1 MDSGI
6 KINPKDFHNN
16 ESLGIYIHI
25 PFCQTKCFYCDFNTY
40 TKIEDQ
46 IEDYTSSLT
55 SEINIWGKILGKS
68 SITSIFFGGGTPS
81 YIDTKFIKIILDRI
95 YENFYVD
102 KKIEVTLETNPNDVI
117 KNKFI
122 DLLNIGINRISM
134 GVQSF
139 DDNLLRILGR
149 RHDSKEAEN
158 SYKTLREIGFENI
171 SIDLM
176 YGLPYQ
182 SIQSWENTLEKSIC
196 LDPNHISLYS
206 LQVENGTPLKNKIN
220 SGIYEKP
227 DDDKAADMYEK
238 AEKSL
243 INKNFF
249 QYEISN
255 WSKKSFECVHNKIY
269 WENNFYLGVGA
280 GAHSHINN
288 FRFSN
293 IKSPKTYINSLINN
307 KVLGSEIMKINFIE
321 SLDSLSL
328 SDEISET
335 MMMGM
340 RLNEGINLIK
350 FKKKFGKTIYE
361 IFNNEIKK
369 LINLNLIEL
378 SETHIKLSGK
388 GRLLGNEVFQEFI
401 I

>member
-6 KINPKDFHNN
+6 IINPKDFRNN

-46 IEDYTSSLT
+46 IDEYISCVI
-55 SEINIWGKILGKS
+55 SEINIWGEILGNS
-68 SITSIFFGGGTPS
+68 SIRSIFFGGGTPS
-81 YIDTKFIKIILDRI
+81 YIDSKYIKIILDSI
-95 YENFYVD
+95 HENFYVD
-102 KKIEVTLETNPNDVI
+102 KNIEVTLETNPNDVS

-122 DLLNIGINRISM
+122 DLISIGINRISM

-139 DDNLLRILGR
+139 DDSLLRMLGR

-158 SYKTLREIGFENI
+158 SYKTIRETGFDNL

-182 SIQSWENTLEKSIC
+182 SIQSWENTLDKSIY
-196 LDPNHISLYS
+196 LKPNHISLYS
-206 LQVENGTPLKNKIN
+206 LQVENGTPLKSKIN
-220 SGIYEKP
+220 SGAYEKP
-227 DDDKAADMYEK
+227 DDDKAAEMYEI
-238 AEKSL
+238 AEKKL
-243 INKNFF
+243 FNKNFF

-269 WENNFYLGVGA
+269 WENNFYLGIGA
-280 GAHSHINN
+280 GAHSRINN

-293 IKSPKTYINSLINN
+293 IKSPKKYINTLMNN
-307 KVLGSEIMKINFIE
+307 KVLKSETMKIDFIE
-321 SLDSLSL
+321 NLDSLSY

-340 RLNEGINLIK
+340 RLNQGIKLEK
-350 FKKKFGKTIYE
+350 FKQKFGKTIYE
-361 IFNNEIKK
+361 IFDNEIKK
-369 LINLNLIEL
+369 LKNLNLIEIN
-378 SETHIKLSGK
+378 ETHIRLSSK

>member
-6 KINPKDFHNN
+6 KINPKDFRNN

-46 IEDYTSSLT
+46 IDEYISSVI
-55 SEINIWGKILGKS
+55 SEINIWGEILGKS

-81 YIDTKFIKIILDRI
+81 YIDSKYIKIILDSI

-102 KKIEVTLETNPNDVI
+102 KNIEVTLETNPNDVS
-117 KNKFI
+117 KKKFM
-122 DLLNIGINRISM
+122 DLISIGINRISM

-139 DDNLLRILGR
+139 DDSLLRILGR

-158 SYKTLREIGFENI
+158 SYKTLRETGFDNI

-182 SIQSWENTLEKSIC
+182 SIQSWENTLAKSIY
-196 LDPNHISLYS
+196 LNPNHISLYS
-206 LQVENGTPLKNKIN
+206 LQVENGTPLKSKIN
-220 SGIYEKP
+220 SGTYEKP
-227 DDDKAADMYEK
+227 DDDKAAEMYEI
-238 AEKSL
+238 AEKKL
-243 INKNFF
+243 FNKHFF

-293 IKSPKTYINSLINN
+293 IKSPKTYINTLMNN
-307 KVLGSEIMKINFIE
+307 KVLKSETMKIDFIE
-321 SLDSLSL
+321 NLDTLSF

-340 RLNEGINLIK
+340 RLNQGIKLEK
-350 FKKKFGKTIYE
+350 FKQKFGKTIYE

-369 LINLNLIEL
+369 LKKLNLIEIN
-378 SETHIKLSGK
+378 ETHIRLSSK

>member
-1 MDSGI
+1 MDPGI
-6 KINPKDFHNN
+6 IINPKDFRNN

-46 IEDYTSSLT
+46 IDEYISCVI
-55 SEINIWGKILGKS
+55 SEINIWGEILGKS
-68 SITSIFFGGGTPS
+68 SIRSIFFGGGTPS
-81 YIDTKFIKIILDRI
+81 YIDSKYIKIILDSI
-95 YENFYVD
+95 HENFYVD
-102 KKIEVTLETNPNDVI
+102 KNIEVTLETNPNDVS

-122 DLLNIGINRISM
+122 DLISIGINRISM

-139 DDNLLRILGR
+139 DDSLLRMLGR
-149 RHDSKEAEN
+149 RHDSKEAES
-158 SYKTLREIGFENI
+158 SYKTLRETGFDNL

-182 SIQSWENTLEKSIC
+182 SIQSWENTLDKSIY
-196 LDPNHISLYS
+196 LKPNHISLYS
-206 LQVENGTPLKNKIN
+206 LQVENGTPLKSKIN
-220 SGIYEKP
+220 SGAYEKP
-227 DDDKAADMYEK
+227 DDDKAAEMYEI
-238 AEKSL
+238 AEKKL
-243 INKNFF
+243 FNKNFF

-269 WENNFYLGVGA
+269 WENNFYLGIGA
-280 GAHSHINN
+280 GAHSRINN

-293 IKSPKTYINSLINN
+293 IKSPKKYINTLMNN
-307 KVLGSEIMKINFIE
+307 KVLKSETMKIDFIE
-321 SLDSLSL
+321 NLDSLSF

-340 RLNEGINLIK
+340 RLNQGIKLEK
-350 FKKKFGKTIYE
+350 FKQKFGKTIYE
-361 IFNNEIKK
+361 IFDNEIKK
-369 LINLNLIEL
+369 LKNLNLIEIN
-378 SETHIKLSGK
+378 ETHIRLSSK

>member
-6 KINPKDFHNN
+6 IINPKDFRNN

-46 IEDYTSSLT
+46 IDEYISCVI
-55 SEINIWGKILGKS
+55 SEINIWGEILGKS
-68 SITSIFFGGGTPS
+68 SIRSIFFGGGTPS
-81 YIDTKFIKIILDRI
+81 YIDSKYIKIILDSI
-95 YENFYVD
+95 HENFYVD
-102 KKIEVTLETNPNDVI
+102 KNIEVTLETNPNDVS

-122 DLLNIGINRISM
+122 DLISIGINRISM

-139 DDNLLRILGR
+139 DDSLLRMLGR
-149 RHDSKEAEN
+149 RHDSKEAES
-158 SYKTLREIGFENI
+158 SYKTLRETGFDNL

-182 SIQSWENTLEKSIC
+182 SIQSWENTLDKSIY
-196 LDPNHISLYS
+196 LKPNHISLYS
-206 LQVENGTPLKNKIN
+206 LQVENGTPLKSKIN
-220 SGIYEKP
+220 SGAYEKP
-227 DDDKAADMYEK
+227 DDDKAAEMYEI
-238 AEKSL
+238 AEKKL
-243 INKNFF
+243 FNKNFF

-269 WENNFYLGVGA
+269 WENNFYLGIGA
-280 GAHSHINN
+280 GAHSRINN

-293 IKSPKTYINSLINN
+293 IKSPKKYINTLMNN
-307 KVLGSEIMKINFIE
+307 KVLKSETMKIDFIE
-321 SLDSLSL
+321 NLDSLSF

-340 RLNEGINLIK
+340 RLNQGIKLEK
-350 FKKKFGKTIYE
+350 FKQKFGKTIYE
-361 IFNNEIKK
+361 IFDNEIKK
-369 LINLNLIEL
+369 LKNLNLIEIN
-378 SETHIKLSGK
+378 ETHIRLSSK

>member
-6 KINPKDFHNN
+6 IINPKDFQNN
-16 ESLGIYIHI
+16 KPLGIYVHI

-40 TKIEDQ
+40 SKIEDQ
-46 IEDYTSSLT
+46 IDDYISSII
-55 SEINIWGKILGKS
+55 SEINIWGKILGKL

-81 YIDTKFIKIILDRI
+81 YIESKYIKIIIDSI
-95 YENFYVD
+95 CENFYVD
-102 KKIEVTLETNPNDVI
+102 KKIEITLETNPNDVN

-139 DDNLLRILGR
+139 DDNLLKLLGR
-149 RHDSKEAEN
+149 RHDSEEAEN
-158 SYKTLREIGFENI
+158 SYKTLREIGYSNL

-182 SIQSWENTLEKSIC
+182 TIESWENTLEKSLY
-196 LDPNHISLYS
+196 LDPSHISMYS
-206 LQVENGTPLKNKIN
+206 LQVENGTPLKSKIN

-227 DDDKAADMYEK
+227 DDDLAAEMYEK
-238 AEKSL
+238 AEKNL
-243 INKNFF
+243 FEKKFF

-255 WSKKSFECVHNKIY
+255 WSKKSFECIHNKIY
-269 WENNFYLGVGA
+269 WENKFYLGIGA

-293 IKSPKTYINSLINN
+293 IKSPKTYTNSFVNSKFINS
-307 KVLGSEIMKINFIE
+307 KIMKMNFIE
-321 SLDSLSL
+321 NLESLSY

-340 RLNEGINLIK
+340 RLNQGISLKK
-350 FKKKFGKTIYE
+350 FEMQFGKTIKE
-361 IFNNEIKK
+361 IFYNEIKK
-369 LINLNLIEL
+369 LQKLNLIEL
-378 SETHIKLSGK
+378 SDTHIKLSSN

>member
-6 KINPKDFHNN
+6 IINPKDFRNN

-46 IEDYTSSLT
+46 IDEYISCVI
-55 SEINIWGKILGKS
+55 SEINIWGEILGKS
-68 SITSIFFGGGTPS
+68 SIRSIFFGGGTPS
-81 YIDTKFIKIILDRI
+81 YIDSKYIKIILDTI
-95 YENFYVD
+95 HENFYVD
-102 KKIEVTLETNPNDVI
+102 KNIEVTLETNPNDVS

-122 DLLNIGINRISM
+122 DLISIGINRISM

-139 DDNLLRILGR
+139 DDSLLRMLGR

-158 SYKTLREIGFENI
+158 SYKTLRETGFDNL

-182 SIQSWENTLEKSIC
+182 SIQSWENTLDKSIY
-196 LDPNHISLYS
+196 LKPNHISLYS
-206 LQVENGTPLKNKIN
+206 LQVENGTPLKSKIN
-220 SGIYEKP
+220 SGAYEKP
-227 DDDKAADMYEK
+227 DDDKAAEMYEI
-238 AEKSL
+238 AEKKL
-243 INKNFF
+243 FNKNFF

-269 WENNFYLGVGA
+269 WENNFYLGIGA
-280 GAHSHINN
+280 GAHSRINN

-293 IKSPKTYINSLINN
+293 IKSPKKYINTLMNN
-307 KVLGSEIMKINFIE
+307 KVLKSETMKIDFIE
-321 SLDSLSL
+321 NLDSLSF

-340 RLNEGINLIK
+340 RLNQGIKLEK
-350 FKKKFGKTIYE
+350 FKQKFGKTIYE
-361 IFNNEIKK
+361 IFDNEIKK
-369 LINLNLIEL
+369 LKNLNLIEIN
-378 SETHIKLSGK
+378 ETHIRLSSK

>member
-46 IEDYTSSLT
+46 IEDYTSSLI

-81 YIDTKFIKIILDRI
+81 YIDTKFIKIILDSI

-158 SYKTLREIGFENI
+158 SYKTLRETGFENI

-206 LQVENGTPLKNKIN
+206 LQVENGTPLKSKIN

-307 KVLGSEIMKINFIE
+307 KVLSSEIMKINFIE

-350 FKKKFGKTIYE
+350 FKNKFGKTI
-361 IFNNEIKK
+361 
-369 LINLNLIEL
+369 
-378 SETHIKLSGK
+378 
-388 GRLLGNEVFQEFI
+388 
-401 I
+401 